1 MEHSLKCN
9 VLKCRQEI
17 TDRALVTT
25 CSHIFCIDCA
35 GRSGLAGQSERRSS
49 CPACNSN
56 LGNPDD
62 AVIAILS
69 PSEEYKTSVLSG
81 LSPNI
86 IMECAGRA
94 LSFWAYQTTQE
105 MWVDAGVRAFLH
117 LLTIASVYQKYLE
130 KTLTDKYKA
139 LDMHLDKT
147 VNEANAEIESIQG
160 QLRDLALQN
169 DSMRRKYDE
178 LGQAFK
184 DKSRKLLQ
192 TQELYDRSPRL
203 DPVAEMGSQSLTAI
217 AAGSDCLAS
226 SMTQPRIDRR
236 NLGEP
241 WESLHSN
248 PVHLDVLDMSA
259 ISTAPGSVFDEADP
273 PSNLQECRIPG
284 ETEDQSLNSLAG
296 EVESLKQRLAEVM
309 RLREREREQERCHR
323 RDEQIQKERLHK
335 EQLDHEREINAQRLI
350 EMAQLHDE
358 ALLQANRDHADNLAE
373 AVSQV
378 TRKLEMERQALHAE
392 DLLSV
397 EAYPRRTH
405 QLPVM
410 ATSPLK
416 VAILIVSTTAS
427 KNPASD
433 KSELVLRDVIESEG
447 GGQWEVVET
456 KIVSDHVPQIQ
467 RQIMLWADLGADA
480 VNLIVTT
487 GGTGFAV
494 TDHTPEAVGALL
506 HRQAPGIVHGMLA
519 TSLAVTPFAM
529 MSRPVAGVRHSTVIV
544 TLPGS
549 PKGAK
554 ENLQAILRTL
564 PHACLQAAGVD
575 SRALHSGG
583 VKKLE
588 ADAGIR
594 AGQSASS
601 QTHGN
606 DHSHTH
612 GHGHSHDHNHGQ
624 SHNHG
629 HGGLVRHTGNQQVVS
644 NDPSLGPTRRYRE
657 SPYPMLAVEDALGII
672 EQHTPEADIVS
683 RKVDADLIN
692 AVLAEDVTAN
702 ENVPA
707 FRASIVDGYAVIVPK
722 DGNMKGVY
730 PVTAV
735 SHAAPSEIGTLKE
748 GEIARITTGAPLPPG
763 ATSVIMVEDTLLKT
777 KTDDGKEE
785 KEVEILADGVK
796 PGENI
801 REVGSDIKKLDTI
814 LRKGEQISGIGGEI
828 GLLAAVGVASIKTYR
843 RPVVGVLSTGDEIV
857 EHDREG
863 ELRLG
868 EVRDTNRVTL
878 LAAAKERGFEAIDLG
893 IARDRPGALEETL
906 REALRKVDL
915 LVTTGGV
922 SMGEL
927 DLLKPTIE
935 RSLGGTIHFGR
946 VDMKPG
952 KPTTFATVPVKTNA
966 GERVSKPV
974 FALPGNP
981 ASALVTFNLFVLPAL
996 HKLAGVEPRSL
1007 SKVPVVLAHGFA
1019 LDKGRPEYHRAVVT
1033 VGKDGVLHAS
1043 STGGQRSSRVGSL
1056 RSANAL
1062 LCLPKGNGP
1071 LEKGA
1076 QVHALLMGGVQA
1088 EI

>member
-1 MEHSLKCN
+1 
-9 VLKCRQEI
+9 
-17 TDRALVTT
+17 
-25 CSHIFCIDCA
+25 
-35 GRSGLAGQSERRSS
+35 
-49 CPACNSN
+49 
-56 LGNPDD
+56 
-62 AVIAILS
+62 
-69 PSEEYKTSVLSG
+69 
-81 LSPNI
+81 
-86 IMECAGRA
+86 
-94 LSFWAYQTTQE
+94 
-105 MWVDAGVRAFLH
+105 
-117 LLTIASVYQKYLE
+117 
-130 KTLTDKYKA
+130 
-139 LDMHLDKT
+139 
-147 VNEANAEIESIQG
+147 
-160 QLRDLALQN
+160 
-169 DSMRRKYDE
+169 
-178 LGQAFK
+178 
-184 DKSRKLLQ
+184 
-192 TQELYDRSPRL
+192 
-203 DPVAEMGSQSLTAI
+203 
-217 AAGSDCLAS
+217 
-226 SMTQPRIDRR
+226 
-236 NLGEP
+236 
-241 WESLHSN
+241 
-248 PVHLDVLDMSA
+248 
-259 ISTAPGSVFDEADP
+259 
-273 PSNLQECRIPG
+273 
-284 ETEDQSLNSLAG
+284 
-296 EVESLKQRLAEVM
+296 
-309 RLREREREQERCHR
+309 
-323 RDEQIQKERLHK
+323 
-335 EQLDHEREINAQRLI
+335 
-350 EMAQLHDE
+350 
-358 ALLQANRDHADNLAE
+358 
-373 AVSQV
+373 
-378 TRKLEMERQALHAE
+378 
-392 DLLSV
+392 
-397 EAYPRRTH
+397 
-405 QLPVM
+405 M

-433 KSELVLRDVIESEG
+433 KSELVLRDVIEAEG
-447 GGQWEVVET
+447 GSQWEVVET

-519 TSLAVTPFAM
+519 TSLAVTPFAV

-588 ADAGIR
+588 ADAGIS

-601 QTHGN
+601 QSHGN
-606 DHSHTH
+606 NHSHNH
-612 GHGHSHDHNHGQ
+612 GHGHSHSHDHGHN
-624 SHNHG
+624 HNHG
-629 HGGLVRHTGNQQVVS
+629 HGGLVRHTGNQPVVS

-657 SPYPMLAVEDALGII
+657 SPYPMLAVEDALVII
-672 EQHTPEADIVS
+672 EQLTPEADIVS
-683 RKVDADLIN
+683 RKVDAGLIN

-801 REVGSDIKKLDTI
+801 REVGSDIKRSDTI

-828 GLLAAVGVASIKTYR
+828 AFWLPLAWPRSRPTEGPLWVFCPLATRLSNMTEKASFVSAKSATRIAS
-843 RPVVGVLSTGDEIV
+843 PFW
-857 EHDREG
+857 
-863 ELRLG
+863 RLP
-868 EVRDTNRVTL
+868 
-878 LAAAKERGFEAIDLG
+878 KS
-893 IARDRPGALEETL
+893 
-906 REALRKVDL
+906 EAL
-915 LVTTGGV
+915 
-922 SMGEL
+922 
-927 DLLKPTIE
+927 KPSTSGSHAIGL

-966 GERVSKPV
+966 GERISKPV

-1007 SKVPVVLAHGFA
+1007 SKVPVVLAHDFA

-1033 VGKDGVLHAS
+1033 IGKDGILHAN

-1071 LEKGA
+1071 LKKGA

-1088 EI
+1088 DI